1 VSENTSPLQP
11 PSPDTMIIPD
21 LEVNMVGTV
30 THPPGT
36 IVMTVVIPR
45 ELPLKTVRTI
55 KEAVKLTLRYG
66 ALVETLI
73 VDDPREERA
82 EHQLR

>member
-1 VSENTSPLQP
+1 M
-11 PSPDTMIIPD
+11 DD
-21 LEVNMVGTV
+21 LVIEAEGTV

-45 ELPLKTVRTI
+45 ELSLKTVRTI

-66 ALVETLI
+66 ALVDTVI
-73 VDDPREERA
+73 VDDPHDPA
-82 EHQLR
+82 NPSHPPLHAHP